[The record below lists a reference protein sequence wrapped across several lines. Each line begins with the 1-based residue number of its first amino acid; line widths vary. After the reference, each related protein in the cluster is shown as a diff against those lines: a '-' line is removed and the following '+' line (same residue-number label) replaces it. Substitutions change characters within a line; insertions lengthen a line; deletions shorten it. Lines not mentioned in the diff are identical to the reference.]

1 MSLETLEIIRS
12 RRVIRHFTG
21 KSIPKKTL
29 WNILEA
35 ARWSPT
41 ANNRRVILFVC
52 VTDPKTLRQ
61 IKMVAP
67 GMEDPPTA
75 LVVMCV
81 NWSMLP
87 VKNDRSIYIDVGLAA
102 ENMLLAA
109 HAQGLG
115 GWPMTSFSP
124 EAVQVL
130 LNTRAGFRAEMFVG
144 LGYPAKTP
152 ANGPRNSKT
161 RVRVEDLVQWE
172 GFPDESGKT

>member
-1 MSLETLEIIRS
+1 MSLETLEVIRS

-29 WNILEA
+29 WRILEA

-41 ANNRRVILFVC
+41 ANNRRVNRFVC
-52 VTDPKTLRQ
+52 VTDPKTMRQ
-61 IKMVAP
+61 IKIVTP

-75 LVVMCV
+75 LVVICV
-81 NWSMLP
+81 NRSMLP
-87 VKNDRSIYIDVGLAA
+87 VQNDRSIYIDVGLAA

-130 LNTRAGFRAEMFVG
+130 LNIPAGFRAEMFVG

-152 ANGPRNSKT
+152 ANGPRIPKM
-161 RVRVEDLVQWE
+161 RIRVEDLVQWE
-172 GFPDESGKT
+172 RFPDESGKT